1 MSKETGISW
10 NKGFK
15 SQYGSLT
22 KVLLLSCA
30 VVFSGITYK
39 FRILYLHSDYMSYD

>member
-15 SQYGSLT
+15 SQYGPLA
-22 KVLLLSCA
+22 KVLLLPCA

-39 FRILYLHSDYMSYD
+39 FRIFYLHSDYISYD